1 MRPQGASFARVL
13 AFSPLKHAQF
23 RSLTPWLASF
33 LAVFSLQRTAR
44 AGNDDGVLI
53 GSQAALTGGA
63 VTAITSDGS
72 AAWYNPAGLAQIDR
86 QALDI
91 NASVYGMN
99 RYSADNLFTLPDG
112 TNAGASVVDWV
123 LVPSALSY
131 TREINKRLV
140 GSFGV
145 FIPHTTDLDLRT
157 SVSDADGKQWVF
169 GVDQV
174 SNEYNYI
181 LSFGI
186 RVTDKLRLGVSIY
199 GIYTSQENMTQV
211 GLGTMG
217 DPSAPFLNSSIHSTR
232 GDYGARIGL
241 GLQWDPTPLLKVGFA
256 VQTPTLTAFRSI
268 SEYSLGSLFS
278 PDATGFSFEKKDGLK
293 SVWELSAPLLM
304 RAGIAV
310 SIEKVQLMLDG
321 SVVSQL
327 NSSEDDLDRKW
338 AGNARIA
345 TMWQASERI
354 TGSLGLFT
362 DFNGARPVNP
372 DFVGIAGGV
381 RLTTDHKLADGQR
394 LLTFITTL
402 GARYAYGFGHTEGLR
417 FEDDGSELSVA
428 SQRVSI
434 HAHEVALNLGG
445 GVTF

>member
-1 MRPQGASFARVL
+1 VRLVS
-13 AFSPLKHAQF
+13 SPLKHAQLHVPLLWLSTLVAVLLWQ
-23 RSLTPWLASF
+23 RS
-33 LAVFSLQRTAR
+33 AR

-63 VTAITSDGS
+63 VTATISDGS
-72 AAWYNPAGLAQIDR
+72 AAWYNPAGLAQMDR

-99 RYSADNLFTLPDG
+99 RYSANNLFTLPDG
-112 TNAGASVVDWV
+112 TQAGASVIDWV

-131 TREINKRLV
+131 TRELNKRLV

-157 SVSDADGKQWVF
+157 SVADANGQQWVF

-174 SNEYNYI
+174 NNEYNYI

-186 RVTDKLRLGVSIY
+186 RLSNTLRIGIAIH
-199 GIYTSQENMTQV
+199 GIYASQENMTQV
-211 GLGTMG
+211 GFGTNG
-217 DPSAPFLNSSIHSTR
+217 DMSAPFLNSSVHTTR
-232 GDYGARIGL
+232 GDYAARIGL
-241 GLQWDPTPLLKVGFA
+241 GVQWDPSPLLKLGFS
-256 VQTPTLTAFRSI
+256 VQTPTLTAFRNI
-268 SEYSLGSLFS
+268 AEYNLGSLFS
-278 PDATGFSFEKKDGLK
+278 PEATGFNFEKKEGLK
-293 SVWELSAPLLM
+293 SVWELSAPLVM
-304 RAGIAV
+304 RAGLACSV
-310 SIEKVQLMLDG
+310 EKVQLLLDG
-321 SVVSQL
+321 SVVSKL
-327 NSSEDDLDRKW
+327 DSSEDDLDRKW

-345 TMWQASERI
+345 TMWQATERI

-381 RLTTDHKLADGQR
+381 RIATDHKLADGHR
-394 LLTFITTL
+394 LLTFLTTL

-417 FEDDGSELSVA
+417 FVNDGSEVTVE
-428 SQRVSI
+428 SQRVAI